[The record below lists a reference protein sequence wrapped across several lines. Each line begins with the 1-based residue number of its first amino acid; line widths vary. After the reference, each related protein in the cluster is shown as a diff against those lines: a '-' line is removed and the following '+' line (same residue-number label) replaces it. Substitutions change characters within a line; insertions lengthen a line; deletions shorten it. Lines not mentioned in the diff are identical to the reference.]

1 MAIYYVLEAEG
12 KTYTDDD
19 YKAAL
24 DYYVSYYN
32 SMGYSYDRS
41 SIESLFDYYY
51 YPGYLRYQL
60 NLENA
65 IQILFDNANFVE
77 KQ

>member
-1 MAIYYVLEAEG
+1 
-12 KTYTDDD
+12 
-19 YKAAL
+19 
-24 DYYVSYYN
+24 
-32 SMGYSYDRS
+32 MGYSYDRS